1 MTIFF
6 QNMLMNEL
14 GEKSEEKIKN
24 YLKNFVTAK
33 NIEKFPLLYMKYTNE
48 YNKLLISENKPENY
62 LTIIQNIINISS
74 VRDISQEEEE

>member
-1 MTIFF
+1 MK
-6 QNMLMNEL
+6 EL

-24 YLKNFVTAK
+24 YFKNFVTAK

-62 LTIIQNIINISS
+62 LTIVQNIINISS
-74 VRDISQEEEE
+74 VRDISEEEEE